1 VSLAHHVLLA
11 ENGLHVVHLEHQR
24 PLLKALSHLQTKS
37 VWNVG
42 NVPPAASN
50 EKLLTSNH
58 RRACNISALKSWILA
73 TMTGRQLQF
82 ESHLLLAAQ
91 VLPEVVL
98 AIAMTQT
105 MTALRH
111 RTVAI
116 RQTAATLTI
125 AAPLKIR
132 ATLPMTQMAMIL
144 AQDRIL
150 KVDLHARVN
159 SLTVIVDHVAVAVV
173 VAEDLMVQWAATVLD
188 APTVR
193 PARMGLDGTTDLDAT
208 MAPEEMTVPDAL
220 TDRGEMMD
228 RSGTMVL
235 HETKAHQEMT
245 ARAVTMGQDG
255 MTVRAAMMARDGM
268 TVQAAMMARGEET
281 PVGTRVA
288 VGRMEI
294 VDATTVFAMT
304 VVGVAAVRL
313 VVAVATTFEDVDRTA
328 VRHVADEILVVAV
341 IWVVCH
347 VVAEPFSHRAKWLKA
362 PLMVCSNCIR
372 AVTAS

>member
-1 VSLAHHVLLA
+1 MSLAHHVLLV

-58 RRACNISALKSWILA
+58 RRGRNISALKSWILA

-144 AQDRIL
+144 AQDRIP

-173 VAEDLMVQWAATVLD
+173 VAEDLMVQWAVTVLD
-188 APTVR
+188 APMVR
-193 PARMGLDGTTDLDAT
+193 PARMGLDAT
-208 MAPEEMTVPDAL
+208 MVPEEMTVPDAL

-268 TVQAAMMARGEET
+268 TVQAAMMVRGEET
-281 PVGTRVA
+281 PAGTRVA

-313 VVAVATTFEDVDRTA
+313 VVAAVATTVEDVDRTA
-328 VRHVADEILVVAV
+328 VRPVADEILVVAV

-347 VVAEPFSHRAKWLKA
+347 VVVEPFSHRAKWLKA